1 MKYGSFVFEPEDIGG
16 YSGHAI
22 KHMIKPVHRRA
33 VFVGWAA
40 MDKPYT
46 TGTIGAAS
54 IMSEVKKTNQV
65 FD

>member
-1 MKYGSFVFEPEDIGG
+1 MKYGSFVFEPEDVGG
-16 YSGHAI
+16 CSGHAI
-22 KHMIKPVHRRA
+22 KRVIKLVHRQA

-40 MDKPYT
+40 MDKPYM
-46 TGTIGAAS
+46 TGTIGAAG